1 MTDSALGTRPGK
13 RERLVES
20 ARELIHEQGAHRTTL
35 ADVAERANVPL
46 GNVYYYFK
54 TKDDLIGA
62 VLECYREQAATLI
75 QTFDRHRSPQAR
87 LKALVRNWA
96 DMREMVA
103 RHGCPM
109 GTLCAELDKTEEGHD
124 RDAAAVMGLIID
136 WAEGQFRQL
145 GRRDAR
151 DLAVAL
157 FAGIQGAA
165 LLANTFRDPAIL
177 SRQTRHLERWIDALA
192 REQSASARRVA
203 EVAGNADQAV

>member
-1 MTDSALGTRPGK
+1 
-13 RERLVES
+13 
-20 ARELIHEQGAHRTTL
+20 
-35 ADVAERANVPL
+35 ADVPL

-54 TKDDLIGA
+54 SKDELVGA
-62 VLECYREQAATLI
+62 VLDGYQAEAAALTRA
-75 QTFDRHRSPQAR
+75 FERHRSPRAR

-109 GTLCAELDKTEEGHD
+109 GTLCAELDKVDGGRD
-124 RDAAAVMGLIID
+124 REAAAVMAIIID
-136 WAEGQFRQL
+136 WAEEQFRQL

-165 LLANTFRDPAIL
+165 LLANTFRDPTIL
-177 SRQTRHLERWIDALA
+177 TRQGRHLERWVDALA
-192 REQSASARRVA
+192 SE
-203 EVAGNADQAV
+203 